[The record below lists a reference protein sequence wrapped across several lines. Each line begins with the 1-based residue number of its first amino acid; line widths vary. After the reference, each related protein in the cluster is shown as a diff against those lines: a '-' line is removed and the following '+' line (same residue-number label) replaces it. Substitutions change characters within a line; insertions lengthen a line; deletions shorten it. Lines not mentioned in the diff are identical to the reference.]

1 MKMHPVLFLMALGI
15 AACATPPYPA
25 LTMENDAEQVAN
37 VVVTDGSLRDVVRVG
52 RALVER
58 TPGGEL
64 RVVVPVRN
72 IDSETIQILA
82 QIGYLDANAAPLGDD
97 SNRQVQ
103 ILPSGTTQT
112 LQWTSHDTRAAD
124 YVVRLSWN
132 K

>member
-1 MKMHPVLFLMALGI
+1 MKMQPVLFVMALGL
-15 AACATPPYPA
+15 AACASPPYPA
-25 LTMENDAEQVAN
+25 YMIENDAEQIAN
-37 VVVTDGSLRDVVRVG
+37 VVVTDGSLRDVVRIG
-52 RALVER
+52 RTLVER

-64 RVVVPVRN
+64 RVVMPVRN

-82 QIGYLDANAAPLGDD
+82 QIGYLDANGAALGDD

-112 LQWTSHDTRAAD
+112 LEWTSMDTRAAD